1 MRDAPDAPTQLALES
16 PTSLSLPC
24 EGTMVGDLIDLRI
37 ALPRAPASTTPL
49 PRRRP
54 ELDLGAELDAIC
66 ARAARGPEVTGTLDA
81 FHALEVPQGSPLAT
95 LEPWPEVVA
104 ASAASSPRTPVVS
117 QPRAPV
123 VSQPRAPVVSQ
134 PRTPVVSQPRTP
146 VATSPALDSCEA
158 TALSSEVRPSRGA
171 RLELALLY
179 TTVSLATFLGTV
191 AILY

>member
-37 ALPRAPASTTPL
+37 ALPRAAASTTPL

-66 ARAARGPEVTGTLDA
+66 ARAARSPDVTGTLDA

-104 ASAASSPRTPVVS
+104 ASSPRT
-117 QPRAPV
+117 PV

-134 PRTPVVSQPRTP
+134 PRTPVVSQPRAPVVSQPRMP

-158 TALSSEVRPSRGA
+158 TALSSEVHPSRGA

>member
-1 MRDAPDAPTQLALES
+1 MRP
-16 PTSLSLPC
+16 
-24 EGTMVGDLIDLRI
+24 G
-37 ALPRAPASTTPL
+37 
-49 PRRRP
+49 
-54 ELDLGAELDAIC
+54 

>member
-1 MRDAPDAPTQLALES
+1 
-16 PTSLSLPC
+16 
-24 EGTMVGDLIDLRI
+24 MVGDLIDLRI

-117 QPRAPV
+117 QPRTPVVSQPRTPV

-134 PRTPVVSQPRTP
+134 PRTPVVSPPRAPVVSQPRTP

-158 TALSSEVRPSRGA
+158 TALSSEVHPSRGA

>member
-1 MRDAPDAPTQLALES
+1 MRDAPDATTQLALES

-66 ARAARGPEVTGTLDA
+66 ARAARGPEVTGTFDA
-81 FHALEVPQGSPLAT
+81 FHALEVPQGSPLST
-95 LEPWPEVVA
+95 LEPWPEVVEA
-104 ASAASSPRTPVVS
+104 AAASSPRTPVVS
-117 QPRAPV
+117 
-123 VSQPRAPVVSQ
+123 S
-134 PRTPVVSQPRTP
+134 PRTPAVSSPRTPAVSSPRTPAVSSPRTP
-146 VATSPALDSCEA
+146 VATAPTVDASDATWAREVSPSK
-158 TALSSEVRPSRGA
+158 GA